1 MLASM
6 RASTDRKISTNT
18 YFAAESRRNLR
29 PLSAE
34 IYEVQRMVLS
44 SHTAIVD
51 STAK

>member
-6 RASTDRKISTNT
+6 RASTDRKDQHKHVLC
-18 YFAAESRRNLR
+18 RRVEAQFTT
-29 PLSAE
+29 LSAE